1 MHLRTSVFIE
11 NQKKKGN
18 LFKIT
23 KVNKFNYLKGFICIK
38 NKLKKTKIINDE
50 KINLNFCC
58 VTKNK

>member
-1 MHLRTSVFIE
+1 MDECFY
-11 NQKKKGN
+11 NKKKNKKGN

-23 KVNKFNYLKGFICIK
+23 KINKFNYLKGFICIK
-38 NKLKKTKIINDE
+38 NKLKKKNDE